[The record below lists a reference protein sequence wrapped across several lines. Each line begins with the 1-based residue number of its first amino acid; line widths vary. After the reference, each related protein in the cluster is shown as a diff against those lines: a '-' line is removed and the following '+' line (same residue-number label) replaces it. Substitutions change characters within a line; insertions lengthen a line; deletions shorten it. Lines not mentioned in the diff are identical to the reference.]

1 METMSPAPEHL
12 LMQEQMCV
20 SPVYTGNYFLKC
32 SAGKECHYGA
42 EFSFRSPKDVH
53 ICPIKLGLKIRAKN
67 MCLQV
72 NALTIDG
79 ATPLF
84 NACTVGSVACTEIL
98 LENGAQPQSLLYHP
112 SPMHEATSKGEL

>member
-1 METMSPAPEHL
+1 
-12 LMQEQMCV
+12 
-20 SPVYTGNYFLKC
+20 
-32 SAGKECHYGA
+32 
-42 EFSFRSPKDVH
+42 
-53 ICPIKLGLKIRAKN
+53 

-98 LENGAQPQSLLYHP
+98 LENGAQPQSLVYHP